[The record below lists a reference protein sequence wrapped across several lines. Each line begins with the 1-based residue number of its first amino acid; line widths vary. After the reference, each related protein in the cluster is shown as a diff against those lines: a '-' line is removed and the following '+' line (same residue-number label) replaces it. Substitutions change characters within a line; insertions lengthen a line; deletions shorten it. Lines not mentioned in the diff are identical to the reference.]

1 MEWTKQRAQPS
12 LAFIPESSRFDAS
25 AYRQPCYYGSQIGA
39 SLSWYWH
46 YQLSSSEMQ
55 PHPNRVAAV
64 VLLRHGCVLRGH
76 RVNAAYKGGAG
87 FILPPLVAIVRS
99 FVIRIPSKAALS
111 AVINVTRDILD
122 EWNESSK
129 PSVFLLPSKSFP
141 LCFPPS
147 FSLVLQVFLRSSR
160 RREPLQG
167 RGEGRRRIGETRT
180 DIRFLFDD
188 GFAPLEWMSE

>member
-1 MEWTKQRAQPS
+1 MDETTS
-12 LAFIPESSRFDAS
+12 
-25 AYRQPCYYGSQIGA
+25 
-39 SLSWYWH
+39 
-46 YQLSSSEMQ
+46 
-55 PHPNRVAAV
+55 AAV
-64 VLLRHGCVLRGH
+64 PRLYSREQQVWRVRVSTTVLLRLSDRRVIVVVLALSAILQRNATEPWRLSFSSGCVLRGH

-111 AVINVTRDILD
+111 AVINVTRDILG

-141 LCFPPS
+141 LCFTPS